1 MPFEITQVFTYYAQ
15 IYASYAYIVSSIVI
29 NTSPSKMKL
38 AFSSGVRYL
47 GGGGQIFLV
56 TYMCMHNWSHS
67 PAINNMGLN

>member
-15 IYASYAYIVSSIVI
+15 IYASYAYIVSPIVI

-47 GGGGQIFLV
+47 GGGGGGGGGQIFFSDIYV
-56 TYMCMHNWSHS
+56 Y
-67 PAINNMGLN
+67 A